1 MIVSVAALIAVAANA
16 DGRREIIGLGVGPSQ
31 TKTFWMD
38 FLRSLR
44 ALGLDGVKLVI
55 SDLRHPSLSGFDFWS
70 LTRPASCLNS
80 RKPRQL

>member
-44 ALGLDGVKLVI
+44 ALGLAGVKLVI
-55 SDLRHPSLSGFDFWS
+55 SDLRHPSS
-70 LTRPASCLNS
+70 
-80 RKPRQL
+80 